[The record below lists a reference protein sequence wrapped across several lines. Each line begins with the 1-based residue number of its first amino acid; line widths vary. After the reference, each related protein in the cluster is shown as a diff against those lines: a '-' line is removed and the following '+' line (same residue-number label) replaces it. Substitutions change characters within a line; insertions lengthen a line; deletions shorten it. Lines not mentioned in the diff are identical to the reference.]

1 MDSQQYGQPP
11 GGQSYPTPVA
21 RESVLRWGPSS
32 LGIDPQIGAG
42 LSYLPL
48 VGLVFFFVEK
58 TNRFIRFHA
67 TQSILLSLA
76 FVVLGVVRWALFGLL
91 DSISSLAVLF
101 FEQGLACVFALVTL
115 AFAGLWLWGLISG
128 FSGKFTKLPL
138 IGDLAESW
146 SGGLGP
152 PAL

>member
-1 MDSQQYGQPP
+1 MDSQQYAQPP
-11 GGQSYPTPVA
+11 GSQSYPTAAA

-48 VGLVFFFVEK
+48 IGLIVFFVEK

-67 TQSILLSLA
+67 AQSILLYLA
-76 FVVLGVVRWALFGLL
+76 FVVLGVARWVLFGLL
-91 DSISSLAVLF
+91 DSISSLAVVF
-101 FEQGLACVFALVTL
+101 FEQGLACVFGLVTL
-115 AFAGLWLWGLISG
+115 AFVGLWLWGLISG
-128 FSGKFTKLPL
+128 FTGKYTKLPI
-138 IGDLAESW
+138 IGELAEGW
-146 SGGLGP
+146 SGGLAP